1 MSKLLHCAV
10 TEERVII
17 GEYRADIEADRMAE
31 KQLASRFP
39 DVQVT
44 TSLEGRKL
52 IPIQEIFKIEERM
65 RRDTELQRQK
75 GYEEGYNKGIS
86 EGQKDA
92 RKVVANFSGLI
103 TDAVKQREILYEDA
117 RRKILELVLQIAR
130 KVTFDAARIEPEITA
145 EIIAGAIKRLTDKS
159 KIKVKVHPDHLPHIE
174 QELDRFRGDST
185 AVKELVIEA
194 DSRVRYGGCFIETP
208 TGDVDARID
217 SQLDIIAEALHDVEG
232 TS

>member
-1 MSKLLHCAV
+1 MSKLLQCAV

-86 EGQKDA
+86 EGQKEA

-130 KVTFDAARIEPEITA
+130 KVTFDAARIEPDITA
-145 EIIAGAIKRLTDKS
+145 GIIAGTIKKLTDKS

-174 QELDRFRGDST
+174 QQLDRFRGDST

-194 DSRVRYGGCFIETP
+194 DSRVLCGGCFIETP

-217 SQLDIIAEALHDVEG
+217 SQLDIIAEALHEVEG
-232 TS
+232 TP

>member
-1 MSKLLHCAV
+1 MSKLLQCAV

-65 RRDTELQRQK
+65 RRDTEQQRQK
-75 GYEEGYNKGIS
+75 GYDEGYNKGIS
-86 EGQKDA
+86 EGQKEA

-130 KVTFDAARIEPEITA
+130 KITFDAARIEPEITA

-232 TS
+232 TP

>member
-1 MSKLLHCAV
+1 MSKLLQCAV

-86 EGQKDA
+86 EGQKEA

-130 KVTFDAARIEPEITA
+130 KVTFDAARIEPDITA
-145 EIIAGAIKRLTDKS
+145 EIIAGTIKKLTDKS

-174 QELDRFRGDST
+174 QQLDRFRGDST

-194 DSRVRYGGCFIETP
+194 DSRVLCGGCFIETP

-217 SQLDIIAEALHDVEG
+217 SQLDIIAEALHEVEG
-232 TS
+232 TP

>member
-1 MSKLLHCAV
+1 MSKLLQCAV

-17 GEYRADIEADRMAE
+17 GEYRADIEADRLAE

-75 GYEEGYNKGIS
+75 GYEDGYNKGLS
-86 EGQKDA
+86 EGQKEA

-145 EIIAGAIKRLTDKS
+145 GIIDGVIKRLTDKS

-174 QELDRFRGDST
+174 QQLDRFRGDST

-194 DSRVRYGGCFIETP
+194 DSRVRCGGCFIETP

-217 SQLDIIAEALHDVEG
+217 SQLDIIAEALNEVEG
-232 TS
+232 TP